1 MALISKQSLEILKEK
16 VDLVEVIASFIKL
29 VRSGSH
35 YKGLCPF
42 HNEKTPSFSLS
53 QGDKHYHCFGCGAHG
68 DVIAFLME
76 YSKMSFNDALSY
88 LAERYQVSLE
98 TEDQKD
104 PSAHILKK
112 QIKEALMHAEDF
124 YSFCMLYTYEGDKAL
139 KYAISRKM
147 DQTFI
152 EDFKVGYSPKNN
164 ALFRYLKSL
173 GYTDEVMKE
182 AGLYLSEKKHDFFH
196 DRFMIPIHDPMG
208 ACIGFTARKLDEE
221 SFGGKYIN
229 TPETILFKKS
239 HVLFGL
245 KQSRAKII
253 KEKKALI
260 CEGQIDCMRLI
271 HSGFDWACASQGT
284 AFGQAHVQMLKK
296 LGITQAYL
304 AFDGDHAGIQAAI
317 KVGELFMQALI
328 NVHVLPMPNGKD
340 PDSFI
345 LENGKDAFSELI
357 HHAQPYLEFLYNTQK
372 NNYNIQEPAEKN
384 RLIYDIKRRIEE
396 FKDPILVHESLK
408 KLAELAEIPER
419 LLGINTHKS
428 VKLKNTQELLID
440 KDLILEK
447 DFIRLFYLSKAQN
460 LGHAK
465 LFEMNK
471 IELKNPELRSLYEA
485 ILTKDNLEM
494 IHFMAH
500 LDPNLVPVFE
510 TLFEKKINRLKLF
523 ELSKECILKLLERA
537 WLDEQNLLRK
547 EIELAQEE
555 KDQLKLTLKMTL
567 LLKNPPK
574 LQEG

>member
-1 MALISKQSLEILKEK
+1 MALISKQSLETLKEK
-16 VDLVEVIASFIKL
+16 VDLVEIISSFMKL
-29 VRSGSH
+29 TRSGSH
-35 YKGLCPF
+35 FKGLCPF

-76 YSKMSFNDALSY
+76 YSKMSFNDALNY
-88 LAERYQVSLE
+88 LSERYQVSLE

-104 PSAHILKK
+104 PSAHLLKK
-112 QIKEALMHAEDF
+112 QVKEVLMHAEDF
-124 YSFCMLYTYEGDKAL
+124 YSFCMLYTHEGDKAL

-147 DQTFI
+147 DQTFM
-152 EDFKVGYSPKNN
+152 EAFKIGYSPKNN

-173 GYTDEVMKE
+173 GYAEEVMKE
-182 AGLYLSEKKHDFFH
+182 AGLYMPEKKQDFFH

-229 TPETILFKKS
+229 TPETLLFKKS

-271 HSGFDWACASQGT
+271 HAGFDFSCASQGT

-296 LGITQAYL
+296 LGVTQVYL

-317 KVGELFMQALI
+317 KVGELFMQDLI
-328 NVHVLPMPNGKD
+328 NVHVLPMPSGKD

-345 LENGKDAFSELI
+345 LENGKEAFSELM
-357 HHAQPYLEFLYNTQK
+357 HHSFSYLEFLYNTLK
-372 NNYNIQEPAEKN
+372 NNYNLAEPAEKN

-419 LLGINTHKS
+419 LLGINTHKA
-428 VKLKNTQELLID
+428 VRLKNAQDVVID
-440 KDLILEK
+440 RDLVLEK
-447 DFIRLFYLSKAQN
+447 DFIRLFYLSKAQG
-460 LGHAK
+460 LSHSK
-465 LFEMNK
+465 LFEINK
-471 IELKNPELRSLYEA
+471 IVLKNPQLQGLYEA
-485 ILTKDNLEM
+485 ILTKKNLEM

-500 LDPNLVPVFE
+500 LDPILIPVFE
-510 TLFEKKINRLKLF
+510 TLFEKKINRLKLY
-523 ELSKECILKLLERA
+523 ELSKECILKLLQRA
-537 WLDEQNLLRK
+537 WMDEQDALRK
-547 EIELAQEE
+547 EIEQAQEE

-567 LLKNPPK
+567 LLKNPPH
-574 LQEG
+574 LLEG